1 MNHRSLP
8 SVRVHDSLFLSPKS
22 EKFIF
27 LVVIGYENGSNFVA
41 FATQLWRP
49 LSWSL
54 RPSYL
59 TGLGPWTSMD
69 SASKSLELACSLGLV
84 LIHASAITM
93 RTCPDKPAGEWETC
107 EAKLSHP
114 SQELQPKQPADL
126 QTLEGAQPMPAYRP
140 SPWHVSKRCFLLS
153 CHWGIE
159 VRFCYAVKAN
169 SYTGFNFQADSLN

>member
-27 LVVIGYENGSNFVA
+27 LVVIGYETGSNFVA

-114 SQELQPKQPADL
+114 RSSSQNSQL
-126 QTLEGAQPMPAYRP
+126 TSRP
-140 SPWHVSKRCFLLS
+140 WREPSQCQHIGHLLDMWVRDAS
-153 CHWGIE
+153 CCLATEVLRWGS
-159 VRFCYAVKAN
+159 AM
-169 SYTGFNFQADSLN
+169 Q